1 MTVVA
6 AKKKCNRDIKESPCK
21 DGYEWN
27 LEACACFTV
36 AKCKMMCPYG
46 QKLSELERCKCIPL
60 CEYAELFTD
69 DNVCR

>member
-1 MTVVA
+1 MKYFAIALVTVVA

-36 AKCKMMCPYG
+36 AKCKMMCP
-46 QKLSELERCKCIPL
+46 
-60 CEYAELFTD
+60 
-69 DNVCR
+69 